1 MGKNIKIR
9 FILDHDQGI
18 DPNEPVGD
26 IIISNAHSKLSDKS
40 TYLDSWFDVL
50 IDGYQ
55 ALKSNK
61 KLTLEIL
68 EEPNLIT
75 FEPILNGFKI
85 TYGKQKLSFN
95 SLKEFDQSLLTS
107 AQEFLR
113 QLEQDNLSN
122 FFLLNKIANFTDN
135 QIQVS

>member
-1 MGKNIKIR
+1 M
-9 FILDHDQGI
+9 
-18 DPNEPVGD
+18 GD

-68 EEPNLIT
+68 EEPNPIT

-107 AQEFLR
+107 AQDFLR

>member
-18 DPNEPVGD
+18 DNEPVGD

-68 EEPNLIT
+68 EEPNPIT